1 MNDRIPVTLRLK
13 VITEKRLIVDT
24 DAEFISLPSLEGSLG
39 ILPGH
44 RIFVVGIGKG
54 RVSYRRGGREE
65 SFAVQGGYAEVGPE
79 EVLIITEAVEDEDAD
94 GSAA

>member
-1 MNDRIPVTLRLK
+1 MSDKIPESLRLK
-13 VITEKRLIVDT
+13 VITAKRLIVDAE
-24 DAEFISLPSLEGSLG
+24 AEFVSLPSLEGSLG

-54 RVSYRRGGREE
+54 RVSYRKAGREE
-65 SFAVQGGYAEVGPE
+65 SFAVHGGYAEVGPE
-79 EVLIITEAVEDEDAD
+79 EVLIITEAVEDEDAG